1 MTTRVL
7 SLFACLLASTGV
19 INAGVIMTLD
29 PASGAVQA
37 LPGATTGWGFTL
49 TPDSNSTI
57 SVISSF
63 LENETNPSLGVY
75 VDLIGVEGGPNA
87 GLLASTD
94 PIWTEAFSYDSGL
107 GTGTGLG
114 AYQIDPAA
122 ILGDTD
128 SGDIRLEYEQF
139 SESSLCPGCYLGTE
153 SIEIPFTVTVGADP
167 AVAPEPNSLNLAA
180 AAICLALGWRFK
192 RTGNPG
198 RSARTRA

>member
-7 SLFACLLASTGV
+7 SLLACLLASTGAM
-19 INAGVIMTLD
+19 NAGVIITLD
-29 PASGAVQA
+29 PASGALQA
-37 LPGATTGWGFTL
+37 LPGATTGWGFTV
-49 TPDSNSTI
+49 TPDSNSTV

-63 LENETNPSLGVY
+63 LENETNSSLGVY
-75 VDLIGVEGGPNA
+75 TDLIGVEGGPNA
-87 GLLASTD
+87 GVLASTD

-122 ILGDTD
+122 KLGDTD
-128 SGDIRLEYEQF
+128 SGDIRVEYELF

-153 SIEIPFTVTVGADP
+153 SFEVPFTVNVGTDP

-192 RTGNPG
+192 RSGKPG
-198 RSARTRA
+198 RVVRTKA